1 MLPMLIDK
9 DNYRI
14 DPFIELIS
22 DISDLT
28 GLKPLLLAKDPE
40 DKYLLTLKNKLSS
53 SLPSL
58 SSKANFL
65 KCKN

>member
-40 DKYLLTLKNKLSS
+40 DKYLLTLKTNCHHLYP
-53 SLPSL
+53 LYL
-58 SSKANFL
+58 L
-65 KCKN
+65 KQIF